1 VRPTAIEARADIAN
15 AHLVSTAIAA
25 RAEAPERQRFAIQ
38 PAYRVEGGFALRRLF
53 IRRQALV
60 KRPRLLDFLRLAAMV
75 GFLDGEWRVA
85 NREMESAAIA
95 IRHSPFA
102 HGRILAM
109 QAHPSC
115 SMP

>member
-1 VRPTAIEARADIAN
+1 
-15 AHLVSTAIAA
+15 
-25 RAEAPERQRFAIQ
+25 
-38 PAYRVEGGFALRRLF
+38 
-53 IRRQALV
+53 
-60 KRPRLLDFLRLAAMV
+60 MV